1 VIEKHFTLDRG
12 LPGPDHRAS
21 LLPNEVLQLVTQI
34 REVELALGSDEK
46 IPSQTELAVRNLVR
60 RSLTARHDMDFGHIL
75 KVSDI
80 AILRPGTGIPPG
92 SINEV
97 VGQKLSR
104 SVKEGDILQWCDL
117 Q

>member
-1 VIEKHFTLDRG
+1 
-12 LPGPDHRAS
+12 
-21 LLPNEVLQLVTQI
+21 
-34 REVELALGSDEK
+34 
-46 IPSQTELAVRNLVR
+46 
-60 RSLTARHDMDFGHIL
+60 MDFGKIL

-104 SVKEGDILQWCDL
+104 SVKEGDILQWSDL